1 MRKAIALIVCVLA
14 AASARAGNDDYAA
27 MLGYLA
33 NSRIDGN
40 ALRGATGASAVNLSA
55 GDLNQQAN
63 LRAFASGGQAQIQAL
78 QLQSDNQ
85 ADRPRAASAS
95 IGGNSYVGGSGLASI
110 NQASG
115 SGNAQLNAVSA
126 ELASQGIRET
136 TDGALSAAVY
146 LGNRYLHRL
155 PPRLV
160 ERITPKSGA
169 GPSEKARRRGHY
181 AVETYTTTTTGARY
195 LARFGQSCDAYLG
208 TSVML
213 GESGLALALDRD
225 RLSELRGVLTPA
237 AAIGDALLAR
247 LPGAGVAMGTTRLI

>member
-1 MRKAIALIVCVLA
+1 MRKALTLIVCVLA

-40 ALRGATGASAVNLSA
+40 ALRGTTGASAVNLSA

-63 LRAFASGGQAQIQAL
+63 LRAFANGGQAQIQAL

-95 IGGNSYVGGSGLASI
+95 IGGDAYVGGSGLASI

-136 TDGALSAAVY
+136 TDGALSAAVSASAGGQQV
-146 LGNRYLHRL
+146 GNTAAPGGSMRS
-155 PPRLV
+155 V
-160 ERITPKSGA
+160 
-169 GPSEKARRRGHY
+169 
-181 AVETYTTTTTGARY
+181 AVESSAMRGY
-195 LARFGQSCDAYLG
+195 Q
-208 TSVML
+208 
-213 GESGLALALDRD
+213 
-225 RLSELRGVLTPA
+225 GVLQLNQAAGSGNATGNQLVLSLPA
-237 AAIGDALLAR
+237 IPR
-247 LPGAGVAMGTTRLI
+247 

>member
-1 MRKAIALIVCVLA
+1 MRKALTLIVCVLA

-63 LRAFASGGQAQIQAL
+63 LRVFASGGQAQIQAL
-78 QLQSDNQ
+78 QLQNDNQ

-95 IGGNSYVGGSGLASI
+95 IGGNAYVGGSGLASI

-136 TDGALSAAVY
+136 TDGALSAAVSASAGGQQV
-146 LGNRYLHRL
+146 GNTAAPGGSMRS
-155 PPRLV
+155 V
-160 ERITPKSGA
+160 
-169 GPSEKARRRGHY
+169 
-181 AVETYTTTTTGARY
+181 AVESSAMRGY
-195 LARFGQSCDAYLG
+195 Q
-208 TSVML
+208 
-213 GESGLALALDRD
+213 
-225 RLSELRGVLTPA
+225 GVLQLNQAAGSGNATGNQLVLSLPATP
-237 AAIGDALLAR
+237 R
-247 LPGAGVAMGTTRLI
+247 

>member
-1 MRKAIALIVCVLA
+1 MRKALTLIVCVLA

-63 LRAFASGGQAQIQAL
+63 LRAFANGGQAQIQAL

-95 IGGNSYVGGSGLASI
+95 IGGNAYVGGSGLASI

-136 TDGALSAAVY
+136 TDGALSAAVSASAGGQQV
-146 LGNRYLHRL
+146 GNTAAPGGSMRS
-155 PPRLV
+155 V
-160 ERITPKSGA
+160 
-169 GPSEKARRRGHY
+169 
-181 AVETYTTTTTGARY
+181 AVESSAMRGY
-195 LARFGQSCDAYLG
+195 Q
-208 TSVML
+208 
-213 GESGLALALDRD
+213 
-225 RLSELRGVLTPA
+225 GVLQLNQAAGSGNATGNQLVLSLPATP
-237 AAIGDALLAR
+237 R
-247 LPGAGVAMGTTRLI
+247 

>member
-95 IGGNSYVGGSGLASI
+95 IGGNAYVGGSGLASI

-136 TDGALSAAVY
+136 TDGALSAAVSASAGGQQV
-146 LGNRYLHRL
+146 GNTAAPGGSMRS
-155 PPRLV
+155 V
-160 ERITPKSGA
+160 
-169 GPSEKARRRGHY
+169 
-181 AVETYTTTTTGARY
+181 AVESSAMRGY
-195 LARFGQSCDAYLG
+195 Q
-208 TSVML
+208 
-213 GESGLALALDRD
+213 
-225 RLSELRGVLTPA
+225 GVLQLNQAAGSGNATGNQLVLSLPA
-237 AAIGDALLAR
+237 IPR
-247 LPGAGVAMGTTRLI
+247 